1 MTAKE
6 VKDFVAIKFNE
17 YFKYIRE
24 EQSLSKTAK
33 SLYIFL
39 TVADEVEKYVQLN
52 SSDNCIHHNNVK
64 ILNLYDPELQL
75 INTKP
80 MIKNKLKELLSELKK
95 FKVQTIL
102 VLEYKKIND
111 CKIFY
116 SCTKLI
122 VSDSDTDE
130 AFQSFH
136 QSIMT
141 KTKNYAFKDWI
152 VLDVIIKKSIKILT
166 VSIRRK
172 NGDNK

>member
-39 TVADEVEKYVQLN
+39 TAADEVEKYVQLN

-80 MIKNKLKELLSELKK
+80 MIKNKLKEL
-95 FKVQTIL
+95 
-102 VLEYKKIND
+102 EYKKIND

-122 VSDSDTDE
+122 ASDSDTDE